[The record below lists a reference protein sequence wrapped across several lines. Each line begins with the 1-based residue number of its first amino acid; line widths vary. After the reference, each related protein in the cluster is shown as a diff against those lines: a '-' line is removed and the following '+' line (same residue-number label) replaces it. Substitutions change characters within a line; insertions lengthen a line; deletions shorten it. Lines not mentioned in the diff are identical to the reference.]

1 MKFKLTM
8 LMRLVSMA
16 CVAALTWASLA
27 QADIVAS
34 GSQGFTEPN
43 GFYDGVKSF
52 TVYTDDDVA
61 NPMPGAPGEF
71 TYLYTI
77 TNDPGSFIGIVG
89 FNLDAP
95 IGSVV
100 SAGHLDDSDL
110 ATPPPAVLINNNNG
124 VVRWDWLDPNLINPG
139 QTADT
144 LYVIS
149 TYTPGSLTDTIYSIE
164 GNFAFDVEATCV
176 GPLDPPVETCILDIA
191 KEGCVVQPPSPPGD
205 ACEGKVTC
213 FEFQYTGLGCDAS
226 SNLQDPKK
234 TLCIGDAALT
244 APVDIVVTGNKHRK
258 KKKRGWRGRKSSKE
272 KGKKRK
278 SRKNFASFQDV
289 SLGDVHEVCASDA
302 GKKNLGSST
311 KVKIKTANGSFYEV
325 LELDKFHTSCSQP
338 FGPGMQFGSLLIT
351 SVTSTKGGTVVLEE
365 DPPDEMCVTE
375 IDQTEPPHCVGKVT
389 SLTLRY
395 EGGDCS
401 GSMNSQGPGK
411 TGCTDFSAAGTY
423 PVRVIV
429 SDGAAAPP
437 STTAYVDVE
446 PISIGDLITINASA
460 AGHSQLKSVTGW
472 WLKDAGD
479 DTLRSDGF
487 FHTSC
492 SQAVNL
498 GDQFGPLQVYSI
510 TSTGG
515 GTVSLEHQV
524 DYTYAVTNP
533 NASDA
538 TNVSVN
544 DDLLGNITSGQSI
557 PAGATVVYT
566 ASSAVSQETTNIA
579 TVTGDVNGQMC
590 EPATSVVTITVVE
603 PPPTGTICA
612 SKIAAMR
619 LLYTGPNILGAHVE
633 IVPKTFPL
641 DSVSYDLDLI
651 GGVTELTLPA
661 ENGFSVDSTVHG
673 VTDLGSKVKIFIDG
687 TLEEIHTS
695 CSAPFETGKPAPLNN
710 PKGAPSPNWTV
721 VEFTQ
726 KN

>member
-1 MKFKLTM
+1 MKSKLT
-8 LMRLVSMA
+8 LFVRLVSVV
-16 CVAALTWASLA
+16 CVAVLAWASLA

-43 GFYDGVKSF
+43 GFYAGVKSF
-52 TVYTDDDVA
+52 IVFTDDDVA
-61 NPMPGAPGEF
+61 NPMPGAPGEL

-77 TNDPGSFIGIVG
+77 TSDPGSFIAIVG

-100 SAGHLDDSDL
+100 SAGHLDDADL
-110 ATPPPAVLINNNNG
+110 STPPPAVLINNNNG
-124 VVRWDWLDPNLINPG
+124 VVRWDWLDPNIINPG

-144 LYVIS
+144 LYIIS
-149 TYTPGSLTDTIYSIE
+149 TFTPGTVTDTIYSIE
-164 GNFAFDVEATCV
+164 GNFAFDLEGACV
-176 GPLDPPVETCILDIA
+176 GPFNPPVETCILDID

-244 APVDIVVTGNKHRK
+244 EPVDIVVTGKKHRK
-258 KKKRGWRGRKSSKE
+258 GKKKKGWWGGHSKK

-278 SRKNFASFQDV
+278 SNKNFASFQDV
-289 SLGDVHEVCASDA
+289 QIGDINEICASTA
-302 GKKNLGSST
+302 GKKNLGST
-311 KVKIKTANGSFYEV
+311 IKLKIKAANGSFYQV

-338 FGPGMQFGSLLIT
+338 FGPGMQFGSILIT

-365 DPPDEMCVTE
+365 DPPEEMCVTA

-401 GSMNSQGPGK
+401 GTMNSQDPIK
-411 TGCTDFSAAGTY
+411 VGCSDFSAAGTY
-423 PVRVIV
+423 PVHVIV

-437 STTAYVDVE
+437 STTVYTDVA
-446 PISIGDLITINASA
+446 PISIGDLITINASD
-460 AGHSQLKSVTGW
+460 AGHSVLKSVTGW

-492 SQAVNL
+492 SQPLNL
-498 GDQFGPLQVYSI
+498 GDRFGPLQVFSI
-510 TSTGG
+510 TSTNG
-515 GTVSLEHQV
+515 GTVSLEHEV
-524 DYTYAVTNP
+524 DYTYTVTNP

-538 TNVSVN
+538 TNVSVD
-544 DDLLGNITSGQSI
+544 DDLLGNITSGQTI

-566 ASSAVSQETTNIA
+566 ASSLVSVETTNVA
-579 TVTGDVNGQMC
+579 TVTGNVNAQVC
-590 EPATSVVTITVVE
+590 QPATSSVTITVVE
-603 PPPTGTICA
+603 PPPTGTICTK
-612 SKIAAMR
+612 KIAAML
-619 LLYTGPNILGAHVE
+619 LLYTGPDILGAHVK

-641 DSVSYDLDLI
+641 DPVVYDLDLI
-651 GGVTELTLPA
+651 GGVTELALPA
-661 ENGFSVDSTVHG
+661 ENGFSVDATQHG
-673 VTDLGSKVKIFIDG
+673 VTDLGSKVKIFING
-687 TLEEIHTS
+687 VVEKIHTS
-695 CSAPFETGKPAPLNN
+695 CSTPFETGKPAPLNK
-710 PKGAPSPNWTV
+710 PKGDPSPNWTV
-721 VEFTQ
+721 VDFTQ